1 MQQKILKIAKIQHR
15 GKHLLTDPNYITY
28 NWRTQV
34 IPLFPILLG
43 NKGIT
48 LINLY
53 VYNLFLCGICQ
64 NVHCDHA
71 KPNHKHTI
79 FNCVNYSVRVFF
91 ANIISN
97 NQRDIIHFDN
107 QYKSATLTATIPTKR
122 ENPKI
127 NSIITILL
135 QLFDKSPCCPQCVPK
150 HRIVLARI
158 P

>member
-34 IPLFPILLG
+34 VPLFPILLG
-43 NKGIT
+43 NKSIT

-53 VYNLFLCGICQ
+53 VYNLFLCGIGH

-79 FNCVNYSVRVFF
+79 LNCVNYSVRVFF

-107 QYKSATLTATIPTKR
+107 QYKSETLTATNTAKTK
-122 ENPKI
+122 NHKI
-127 NSIITILL
+127 NSIITNLL

-150 HRIVLARI
+150 HRIVLAGI